1 MQIIDWKTVMG
12 LIQRKTKL
20 IDVEAEKE
28 RIKSLIHTAALK
40 SSSSEWLV
48 WREAVVDVKNGLA
61 KLPCDLI
68 RLLKAFDNVGNI
80 ISGRRNGEYLS
91 APYKEGKIQIHYYA
105 IPLVETPDGEKLP
118 MLLYEFSDW
127 YVWYVIHTFMFDEW
141 MEGRIP
147 SDRWSYI
154 ENEYINAYDQAMGSI
169 DLLSIT
175 DLEEQLFMMRNGIF
189 YDNSAI

>member
-1 MQIIDWKTVMG
+1 MQLIDWKTVIG

-28 RIKSLIHTAALK
+28 RVKSLIFTAALK

-48 WREAVVDVKNGLA
+48 WKDEVVDVKNGLA

-68 RLLKAFDNVGNI
+68 RLLKAFNNI
-80 ISGRRNGEYLS
+80 GEVIPSRRNGEYLA
-91 APYKEGKIQIHYYA
+91 APYKEGKVRIHYYA
-105 IPLVETPDGEKLP
+105 IPLVEGEDGEKLP
-118 MLLYEFSDW
+118 LLLYEFSDW

-141 MEGRIP
+141 MQGNIP
-147 SDRWSYI
+147 SDRWAYI
-154 ENEYINAYDQAMGSI
+154 ENEYQNAYDQAMGSI

-175 DLEEQLFMMRNGIF
+175 DLEEQLYMMRNGIF
-189 YDNSAI
+189 FDNSIM

>member
-1 MQIIDWKTVMG
+1 MQNITWKTVAG

-28 RIKSLIHTAALK
+28 RIKSLIFTAALK

-80 ISGRRNGEYLS
+80 IPGRRNGEYLS
-91 APYKEGKIQIHYYA
+91 APYKEGKIQVHYYA
-105 IPLVETPDGEKLP
+105 IPLIQQEDGERLP

-141 MEGRIP
+141 MEGRLT
-147 SDRWSYI
+147 SDRWAYI
-154 ENEYINAYDQAMGSI
+154 EMQYDNAFDQAMGSI

-175 DLEEQLFMMRNGIF
+175 DLEESLYMMRNGIF
-189 YDNSAI
+189 YDNSTI

>member
-1 MQIIDWKTVMG
+1 MQIINWKTIAG

-48 WREAVVDVKNGLA
+48 WKDEVLEVKNGLA

-68 RLLKAFDNVGNI
+68 RLLRAFDNTGI
-80 ISGRRNGEYLS
+80 EIPGRRNGEYLA
-91 APYKEGKIQIHYYA
+91 APYKTGKIRVHYYA
-105 IPLVETPDGEKLP
+105 IPLVEGDDGEMLP
-118 MLLYEFSDW
+118 TLLYEFSDW

-141 MEGRIP
+141 MEGKI
-147 SDRWSYI
+147 SADKWAYI
-154 ENEYINAYDQAMGSI
+154 EMQYDNAYDQAMGSI
-169 DLLSIT
+169 DLLSMT
-175 DLEEQLFMMRNGIF
+175 DMEEQLFMMRNGIF
-189 YDNSAI
+189 YDNSSI